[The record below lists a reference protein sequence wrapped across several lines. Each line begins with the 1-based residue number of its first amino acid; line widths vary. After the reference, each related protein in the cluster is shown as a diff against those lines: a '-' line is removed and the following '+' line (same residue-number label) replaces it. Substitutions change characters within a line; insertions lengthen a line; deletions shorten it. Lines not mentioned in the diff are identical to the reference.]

1 MKPNRPNC
9 LILAGCQIVLL
20 CGVMLRMVSAAP
32 AADSA
37 GGTQQLHP
45 LQLAQQEFFPS
56 KWPGK
61 DSGQSAN
68 QGMGSGSQAMMPPGM
83 GPGGR
88 GMMPPGMG
96 PGARGMMGPGMGP
109 PAGQPMMGPG
119 MGPVGQ
125 GMMGPG
131 PESGRQPSM
140 GQNMTGPATSAAG
153 QGTTKS
159 ASKSGSQPPKGAGM
173 MGPAMGPGGPGM
185 MAGPMGGSPMAELGA
200 IGALDLSDEQRSKY
214 DAINQD
220 LNKRMQELT
229 DRMNSEGEKLR
240 KLQQEQMRIGRT
252 LGDLRA
258 HMLQAGVDAAN
269 RADELLT
276 DEQRQ
281 SMYNQGRPFPMQPR
295 VPPPAGSQG
304 GNAE

>member
-61 DSGQSAN
+61 DSGQAAN
-68 QGMGSGSQAMMPPGM
+68 QGMEPGSQGMIPPGM
-83 GPGGR
+83 GPGGL

-119 MGPVGQ
+119 MGPIGQ
-125 GMMGPG
+125 GMMGP
-131 PESGRQPSM
+131 
-140 GQNMTGPATSAAG
+140 ATAPAG
-153 QGTTKS
+153 QGTTTS
-159 ASKSGSQPPKGAGM
+159 ASKSGSQPPAGAGM
-173 MGPAMGPGGPGM
+173 MGPRMGPGARGM
-185 MAGPMGGSPMAELGA
+185 MAGPMGGSPMAALGA

-220 LNKRMQELT
+220 LNKRMQEIT

-240 KLQQEQMRIGRT
+240 NLQAEQMRIGRT

-258 HMLQAGVDAAN
+258 HMLQATVDAAN

-281 SMYNQGRPFPMQPR
+281 SMYNQGMPFPMQPP
-295 VPPPAGSQG
+295 VPSPAGPPG
-304 GNAE
+304 GKTE